1 MKKYL
6 WCFLILLILFPS
18 FGTGFGLLLGIFAIP
33 LAIIIVFVA
42 NGIIIHKAMHDDD
55 NREK

>member
-6 WCFLILLILFPS
+6 WCFLVILILFPS
-18 FGTGFGLLLGIFAIP
+18 FGTGVGLLLGIFAVP

-42 NGIIIHKAMHDDD
+42 NMIDIHRSMHDS
-55 NREK
+55 NNKEK

>member
-6 WCFLILLILFPS
+6 WCLLILLILFPS

-42 NGIIIHKAMHDDD
+42 NMVDIHRATHVHD
-55 NREK
+55 NKQK

>member
-6 WCFLILLILFPS
+6 WCFLLVLIFCPS
-18 FGTGFGLLLGIFAIP
+18 FGLEVGLLLSIFAIP
-33 LAIIIVFVA
+33 LAMIIVFVA
-42 NGIIIHKAMHDDD
+42 NAIDIHKAMHDDD